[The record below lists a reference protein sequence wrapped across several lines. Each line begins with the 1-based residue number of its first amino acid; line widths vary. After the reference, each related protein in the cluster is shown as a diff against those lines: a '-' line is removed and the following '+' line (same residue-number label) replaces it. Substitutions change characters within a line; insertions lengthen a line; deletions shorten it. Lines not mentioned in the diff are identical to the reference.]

1 MVTGPTNAAPRLTIG
16 LPTYNGQDHL
26 AEALDAL
33 LGQTFADFELV
44 ISDNASTDGTEEIC
58 RDYARRDPRVR
69 YVRQPK
75 NLGAALNHNYLVDVA
90 RGELFKWASDD
101 DLYAR
106 DLLASCVAVLDANPG
121 VILSH
126 AWTAMIDAD
135 GEVTSKAGYT
145 LETDSP
151 DPAVRF
157 RSMLFGVGGDDD
169 YGVVR
174 TEVLRRTALNQS
186 YWHADRTIVAELALH
201 GRFQHVPEPLY
212 FRRDHPGA
220 LRQVRSVRNW
230 CAMQDPRRANRL
242 RHPMPRLLGEYILGY
257 AGAIRRAP
265 LTAAERRR
273 CFSALAAWFASRSVP
288 HRIGTIPP
296 VSTEAIGE
304 VPPLH
309 TLVAGRRRV

>member
-1 MVTGPTNAAPRLTIG
+1 MSTAPLLTVG
-16 LPTYNGQDHL
+16 LPTYNGEAHL

-33 LGQTFADFELV
+33 LGQTFDQFELI
-44 ISDNASTDGTEEIC
+44 ISDNASTDATEEIS
-58 RDYARRDPRVR
+58 RDYATRDKRVR
-69 YVRQPK
+69 YVRQPS
-75 NLGAALNHNYLVDVA
+75 NLGCAANHNYLVDVA
-90 RGELFKWASDD
+90 RGKLFKWASDD

-106 DLLASCVAVLDANPG
+106 DLLRSCVAVLDANPD

-135 GEVTSKAGYT
+135 GEVTTKAGYT

-157 RSMLFGVGGDDD
+157 SSMLFGVGGDDD
-169 YGVVR
+169 YGVIR
-174 TEVLRRTALNQS
+174 TDVLRRTALNQS
-186 YWHADRTIVAELALH
+186 YWHADRTITAELALH
-201 GRFQHVPEPLY
+201 GRFLHVPEPLY

-220 LRQVRSVRNW
+220 IRRERSVRSW
-230 CAMQDPRRANRL
+230 CTIQDPRRADRL
-242 RHPMPRLLGEYILGY
+242 RHPMPRLLGEYVLGY
-257 AGAIRRAP
+257 VNAIRRAP

-273 CFSALAAWFASRSVP
+273 CFSALAAWLGRRAVP

-296 VSTEAIGE
+296 VSEEAIGE

-309 TLVAGRRRV
+309 TLVAGRSPA